1 MKLSTFFLKTEI
13 LLEFLRLGSKLS
25 HSIITDGKR
34 EFLKK
39 LCFVLIRGIL
49 LSVQVAHGVHRILS
63 IYDLLFP
70 PGMGALKGGTVR
82 GKSFCEFLIL
92 ALFKETL
99 IQRNVGLLS

>member
-25 HSIITDGKR
+25 HSVITDGKR
-34 EFLKK
+34 ESLKK
-39 LCFVLIRGIL
+39 LCFVLISGIL
-49 LSVQVAHGVHRILS
+49 LSVQVAYGVQLS

-82 GKSFCEFLIL
+82 EKSFCEFLIL